1 MTGIVIDSSI
11 LAKFILREE
20 GWERIRDV
28 ISRKP
33 YTLELAMEEVAN
45 AIWRRITIS

>member
-1 MTGIVIDSSI
+1 LTGIVIDFSI

-45 AIWRRITIS
+45 AIWGELHY